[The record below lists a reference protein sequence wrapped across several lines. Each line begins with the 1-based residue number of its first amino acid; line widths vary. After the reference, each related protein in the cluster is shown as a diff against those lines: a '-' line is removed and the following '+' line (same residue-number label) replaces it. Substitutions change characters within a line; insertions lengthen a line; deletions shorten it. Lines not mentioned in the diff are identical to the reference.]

1 MHLILTGATG
11 LLGSSVL
18 DAMIKMKDVTK
29 ISILSRRPIPMVD
42 DAKDP
47 RINVIIHRDFDKYEP
62 DVLDKLKGANGVVW
76 ALGISQ
82 NKVTKEE
89 YVKITKDYT
98 LAAAK
103 AFAELPPNNEP
114 FRFVYV
120 SGEGATQKPG
130 MFSAIFA
137 RVKGETETLLSEMRA
152 ANLRLQAEAIRPAFV
167 DAQKHTAIKQ
177 YIPDPGMVY
186 NAANV
191 MIGPLT
197 RTLVPSFVS
206 PTEYLGKFMT
216 EMAMGK
222 HDASLAAG
230 GQGIITLNGGLR
242 IVENIGFRRLAGLSP
257 KDTQGVKVPA
267 A

>member
-11 LLGSSVL
+11 LVGSSVL

-62 DVLDKLKGANGVVW
+62 GVLDKLKGANGVVW

-89 YVKITKDYT
+89 YMKITKDYT

-120 SGEGATQKPG
+120 SGEGATQKPS

-152 ANLRLQAEAIRPAFV
+152 ANPRLQAEAIRPAFV

-230 GQGIITLNGGLR
+230 GQGIIPLNGGLR
-242 IVENIGFRRLAGLSP
+242 IVENIGFRRLVGLSP
-257 KDTQGVKVPA
+257 KDTQSVKVPA